1 MPHKESDGQKCGQRA
16 KGRLLVQV
24 LFIMFSQPVYSK
36 AECSPLYMVMKQLS
50 ADSVS
55 QAVCVADELL

>member
-1 MPHKESDGQKCGQRA
+1 MWAESEG
-16 KGRLLVQV
+16 LLVQV

-36 AECSPLYMVMKQLS
+36 AECIPLYMVMKHLR

-55 QAVCVADELL
+55 QAVGVADELL

>member
-1 MPHKESDGQKCGQRA
+1 MWAESEGP
-16 KGRLLVQV
+16 LVQV

-36 AECSPLYMVMKQLS
+36 AECIPLYMVMKQFS

-55 QAVCVADELL
+55 QAVGVADELL

>member
-1 MPHKESDGQKCGQRA
+1 MWAESEGQ
-16 KGRLLVQV
+16 LVQV

-36 AECSPLYMVMKQLS
+36 SECIPLNMIMKQLD

-55 QAVCVADELL
+55 QAVCMAGELL